1 METKTLKPYFV
12 VLGLM
17 ILTSLALAF
26 TVDVNVTDQAGIRMF
41 LPDHVGTWV
50 GDEMRFCHNELCQKE
65 FLKGQLKDPNVCPV
79 CGGVLSSMALG
90 EKILLPADTEILKK
104 LYKSPSGRSV
114 FVSIVLSGKE
124 RASIHRPQ
132 VCLVGQGNE
141 IVNTFVLPVTMDN
154 RRPLDITVLEML
166 RHGRNQAGDASASP
180 TYYAYWFVGKGRET
194 PSHIQRMVWMA
205 TDRILRN
212 VSHRWAYIAIGGVR
226 SSADDQAYQDE
237 IRGFLK
243 DLYPEILINNG

>member
-1 METKTLKPYFV
+1 METKTLKPYLV

-41 LPDHVGTWV
+41 LPDQVGAWV
-50 GDEMRFCHNELCQKE
+50 GDEMRFCHNDLCQKE
-65 FLKGQLKDPNVCPV
+65 FLKGQLKDPNVCPA
-79 CGGVLSSMALG
+79 CGGILSSMALG
-90 EKILLPADTEILKK
+90 EKTLLPADTEILKK
-104 LYKSPSGRSV
+104 LYKNSSGKSV

-141 IVNTFVLPVTMDN
+141 IVNTIVLPVPMEN
-154 RRPLDITVLEML
+154 RRPLGITVLEML
-166 RHGRNQAGDASASP
+166 RHGRSQDGEAKTAP

-205 TDRILRN
+205 TDRVFHN

-226 SSADDQAYQDE
+226 ASADDPSYQEE
-237 IRGFLK
+237 IRSFLK
-243 DLYPEILINNG
+243 DLYPEMLINQG